1 MEEQV
6 QMEATIQQ
14 EITLTAPDIS
24 CGHCVATVQNAV
36 GGLEGVS
43 FVQADV
49 DTKQVTVRFDPERVS
64 QARIEAAMDEEG
76 YPVAKIDG

>member
-1 MEEQV
+1 METT
-6 QMEATIQQ
+6 MEK

-24 CGHCVATVQNAV
+24 CGHCVQTVQNAV
-36 GGLEGVS
+36 GGLEGVE

-49 DTKQVTVRFDPERVS
+49 DSKHVKVRFDPERVS
-64 QARIEAAMDEEG
+64 QARIEAVMEDEG